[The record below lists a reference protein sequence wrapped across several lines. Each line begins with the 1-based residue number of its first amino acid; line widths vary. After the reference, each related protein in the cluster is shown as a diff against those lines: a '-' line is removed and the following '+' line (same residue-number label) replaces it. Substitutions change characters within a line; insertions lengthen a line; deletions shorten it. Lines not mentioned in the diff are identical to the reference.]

1 MPVWI
6 GNGYQN
12 PYRTVAVA
20 RRNVLDGY
28 VVPGVKGVRS
38 GSTHPEPRQLGG
50 AAPRKRP
57 LGCRAIGVL
66 HEMVAGE
73 PAIVG
78 KVARL
83 FRNVQV
89 NDRDRMDAQLF
100 QIVHTSHCDRGI
112 LTSREAK
119 FNS

>member
-1 MPVWI
+1 
-6 GNGYQN
+6 
-12 PYRTVAVA
+12 
-20 RRNVLDGY
+20 
-28 VVPGVKGVRS
+28 
-38 GSTHPEPRQLGG
+38 
-50 AAPRKRP
+50 
-57 LGCRAIGVL
+57 
-66 HEMVAGE
+66 MVAGE